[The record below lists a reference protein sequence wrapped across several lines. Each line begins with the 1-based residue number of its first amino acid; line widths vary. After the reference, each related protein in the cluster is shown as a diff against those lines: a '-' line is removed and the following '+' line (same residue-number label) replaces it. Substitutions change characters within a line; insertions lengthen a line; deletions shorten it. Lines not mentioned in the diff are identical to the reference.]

1 MNNSM
6 DLIGVL
12 LMVASIILIAAG
24 YFWKEQEGDKM
35 GNLIQLYFT
44 IQSIRFLVGF
54 GVLIILAIVL
64 VIWHF
69 ID

>member
-1 MNNSM
+1 MNNNM

-12 LMVASIILIAAG
+12 LMAASIILIAAG
-24 YFWKEQEGDKM
+24 YFWKEQEEDKM

-64 VIWHF
+64 AIWHF